1 MARRG
6 FQKAALAVIVLAA
19 LLRVSFAVSEVD
31 SGLPAANLPGAT
43 PGVNSGASVEPVAQ
57 AVQARPA
64 SQIIFDI
71 PSESAILIEAAT
83 GQVLWQ
89 KNAHKRLP
97 PASISKIMTMLL
109 AMEAVEAGRVSLDDQ
124 VTISARASQ
133 QTGSRAFLARG
144 ERYTLRELLKSIAI
158 ASANDASVAVAEYL
172 AGTEEAF
179 VASMNRRAKELGM
192 KNTYFYDSSGLPA
205 PEGVRGNYTTAND
218 IAIMSRAL
226 VRFPEVLKWT
236 STWQDSLRGGKF
248 ILTNTNKLLN
258 TYLGADGLKTGH
270 TEEAGWSLSATAQ
283 RNNLR
288 LIAVVLRTESDEAR
302 VEQAA
307 RLLDYGYRAFTRV
320 PVASRGR
327 RVGSVAVPNGTR
339 TVLPVVTG
347 QPLVVLTRR
356 GDESLLQKKLV
367 LPKNVQAPLSRG
379 QKVGELRATL
389 GNETLGR
396 VDLVA
401 AEPVARANPV
411 VVFFRRI
418 WGGLV
423 YIVTLGRR

>member
-6 FQKAALAVIVLAA
+6 FQKTAMAVIVIAAILKLSFAGGPVNSIPPGTNSSNTSLELAA
-19 LLRVSFAVSEVD
+19 
-31 SGLPAANLPGAT
+31 PPG
-43 PGVNSGASVEPVAQ
+43 PSQVG
-57 AVQARPA
+57 
-64 SQIIFDI
+64 QIIFDI
-71 PSESAILIEAAT
+71 PSESAILTEASS

-97 PASISKIMTMLL
+97 PASISKIMTLLL
-109 AMEAVEAGRVSLDDQ
+109 AMEAVQTGRVSLDDQ
-124 VTISARASQ
+124 VTVSATASRQ
-133 QTGSRAFLARG
+133 GGSEVFLAQG
-144 ERYTLRELLKSIAI
+144 ERFPLRDLLKAIAI

-172 AGTEEAF
+172 AGTEQAF
-179 VASMNRRAKELGM
+179 VTSMNRRAKELGM
-192 KNTYFYDSSGLPA
+192 KDTYFFDSSGLPA
-205 PEGVRGNYTTAND
+205 PEGVQGNYTTAYD
-218 IAIMSRAL
+218 VAIMSREL
-226 VRFPEVLKWT
+226 VKYPQILKWT

-248 ILTNTNKLLN
+248 VLTNTNRLLN

-270 TEEAGWSLSATAQ
+270 TEEAGWSLSATSI
-283 RNNLR
+283 RNGLR

-307 RLLDYGYRAFTRV
+307 HLMDYGFRAFARV

-327 RVGSVAVPNGTR
+327 RVGTVAVPNGTR
-339 TVLPVVTG
+339 TVLPVETG

-356 GDESLLQKKLV
+356 GDESLVQKKLV
-367 LPKNVQAPLSRG
+367 LPRNVQAPLSKG

-418 WGGLV
+418 WGALV
-423 YIVTLGRR
+423 YIVTLGRG